1 MTTPDNGSGVIY
13 TAAEPS
19 YFEKRVLRKHARV
32 FHLWA
37 LGVGAVISGD
47 FSGWNLGLSVGGF
60 GGLLV
65 ATVVITVMY
74 FGLCFSTAEMSP
86 ALPHA
91 GGAYSFARS
100 AMGPWGGY
108 VTGLAENMEYI
119 FTPAVIVYFVGT
131 YMAGIFNTPASW
143 APLWWFLTY
152 GLFVALNV
160 WGVALSFRVSIFI
173 TLLALLILVVFFIGA
188 VPKYSLERFA
198 LDVPVVGSGTR
209 WLPLGWKGVVGC
221 FPFAIWF
228 YLAIEELPL
237 AAEESHNPRADMPKG
252 ILAGLVTLTLAAFLT
267 LILNSGI
274 APGAKTLASSGAP
287 LLDGFKTIFGD
298 GVGARALALIAVAGL
313 VASVHTIIFAFGRQI
328 FSLSRAGYFPKF
340 LSLTH
345 PTRHTPYLALVSGAA
360 LGLAVLLGGALPA
373 AWPAGGGHRRDA
385 AEHGGVRGGDLLRT
399 ADELVYPAAL
409 ATAPYRAPLSQST
422 GCARGGGCHGHRG
435 SDFGHAVLFRSELS
449 QGGPCRRCVVCGGFA
464 LFCAAW
470 TQATGQGAGGRV
482 RPARVG
488 AGERGALVEALKN
501 VVLVSAVVFYP
512 RIRGSGFQW
521 RGRARWS

>member
-74 FGLCFSTAEMSP
+74 FGLCFSIAEMSP

-119 FTPAVIVYFVGT
+119 FTPAVIVYFVET

-188 VPKYSLERFA
+188 VPNYSLERFA
-198 LDVPVVGSGTR
+198 LDVPVVGGGTR

-345 PTRHTPYLALVSGAA
+345 PTRHTPYLALISGAA
-360 LGLAVLLGGALPA
+360 LGLAVLLGVHYLQPGQQEEVIGGMLLSMAVFGAVISYVLQMSSFI
-373 AWPAGGGHRRDA
+373 
-385 AEHGGVRGGDLLRT
+385 LLRLRLPRIERPYRSPLGVPG
-399 ADELVYPAAL
+399 AVVALVIAAVTLVTLFYSDPNYRKAAL
-409 ATAPYRAPLSQST
+409 AAAVWYAAGLLYFAVHGRKQLVRAP
-422 GCARGGGCHGHRG
+422 
-435 SDFGHAVLFRSELS
+435 EEE
-449 QGGPCRRCVVCGGFA
+449 FA
-464 LFCAAW
+464 L
-470 TQATGQGAGGRV
+470 REL
-482 RPARVG
+482 AR
-488 AGERGALVEALKN
+488 EREAH
-501 VVLVSAVVFYP
+501 
-512 RIRGSGFQW
+512 
-521 RGRARWS
+521 